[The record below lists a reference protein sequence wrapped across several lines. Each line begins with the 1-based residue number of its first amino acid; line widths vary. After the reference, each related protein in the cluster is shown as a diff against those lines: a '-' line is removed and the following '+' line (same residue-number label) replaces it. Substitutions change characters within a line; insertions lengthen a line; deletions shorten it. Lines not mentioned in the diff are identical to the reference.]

1 MARIGGSPRTNS
13 TIRRPRRPGGS
24 TPGAIFNLYL
34 VETCCSRRDGRE
46 PHHRY
51 GRLTPTACNHSVHS
65 CVVAYLQQ
73 RMAVVG
79 NGNIDV
85 GNEHPTRKPG
95 QPVVEAPGST
105 SRVDQ
110 QNPLRTERPRISGAM
125 AQQCGDN
132 GRGNQSA
139 PQKFVRLVGCRDP
152 KARPERTI
160 RPRPV
165 PR

>member
-1 MARIGGSPRTNS
+1 
-13 TIRRPRRPGGS
+13 
-24 TPGAIFNLYL
+24 
-34 VETCCSRRDGRE
+34 
-46 PHHRY
+46 
-51 GRLTPTACNHSVHS
+51 
-65 CVVAYLQQ
+65 
-73 RMAVVG
+73 
-79 NGNIDV
+79 
-85 GNEHPTRKPG
+85 
-95 QPVVEAPGST
+95 
-105 SRVDQ
+105 
-110 QNPLRTERPRISGAM
+110 M